1 MDTNTE
7 NEANELKNE
16 VRSMFI
22 DSAVVVFAF
31 ILTAASIIPIIG
43 PAIASYAFGINKYRN
58 ESYGL
63 FKKHILVAILISGAL
78 LLFIS
83 WLVSYVTLEF
93 YHPKTFWQ
101 IIIIAISL
109 SLIIS
114 LLSFFLGDY
123 QARKKK

>member
-22 DSAVVVFAF
+22 DSVVVIFAF
-31 ILTAASIIPIIG
+31 FLTAASIIPIIG
-43 PAIASYAFGINKYRN
+43 PALVSYGFGINKYHN

-63 FKKHILVAILISGAL
+63 FKKHILVAILISEAL

-93 YHPKTFWQ
+93 YHPKMFWL

-114 LLSFFLGDY
+114 LSSFFLGDY